1 MNNKSFDDKRIA
13 SGYAKDRPFLHSQ
26 MIELIKKDM
35 DIKESF
41 AKGLDVGCGAG
52 LSSKALK
59 MICDRVTGTD
69 ISGEMVAE
77 ASALYPNPPYDFFQ
91 SSAEEIKA
99 PENTF
104 DIATAAGV
112 IGWVE
117 EEKFLPNLSKIMKNN
132 GVLIIYDFW
141 ITDQMQGN
149 AVYTDWWHQSYLKN
163 FPKPPRKENVWTQEM
178 IEPYGFEMKKQK
190 ECLFEY
196 EFDLESFVRFMM
208 LQSNVNA
215 QIEEKGKTLEIIR
228 KWFEQALAPIFK
240 GERKTLI
247 FKGYYWWLQLYKKND

>member
-26 MIELIKKDM
+26 MIELVIKDM
-35 DIKESF
+35 DIRESF

-69 ISGEMVAE
+69 ISSEMVAE
-77 ASALYPNPPYDFFQ
+77 ASALYSNPPYDFFQ

-104 DIATAAGV
+104 DIVTAAGV

-117 EEKFLPNLSKIMKNN
+117 EEKFLPNLFKIMKKKRGFDHLRFLDYRSNAGECCLYRLVASKLPKGIPEASKKRKCLDTEN
-132 GVLIIYDFW
+132 G
-141 ITDQMQGN
+141 G
-149 AVYTDWWHQSYLKN
+149 
-163 FPKPPRKENVWTQEM
+163 
-178 IEPYGFEMKKQK
+178 
-190 ECLFEY
+190 
-196 EFDLESFVRFMM
+196 
-208 LQSNVNA
+208 
-215 QIEEKGKTLEIIR
+215 
-228 KWFEQALAPIFK
+228 ALRI
-240 GERKTLI
+240 
-247 FKGYYWWLQLYKKND
+247 